1 MTKINNSI
9 EENGENQTKPQV
21 KNEECNKL
29 WHKWYEKFR
38 DDPKSEETKALRK
51 EWCKNVDE
59 LNAMIHQAYL
69 DMPHKPQM

>member
-1 MTKINNSI
+1 MYKEPHLT
-9 EENGENQTKPQV
+9 V

-29 WHKWYEKFR
+29 WHKWYEKFI